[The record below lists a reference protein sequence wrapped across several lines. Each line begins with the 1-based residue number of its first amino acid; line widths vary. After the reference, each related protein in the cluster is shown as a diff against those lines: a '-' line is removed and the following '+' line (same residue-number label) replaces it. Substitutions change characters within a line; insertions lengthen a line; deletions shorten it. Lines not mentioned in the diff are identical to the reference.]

1 MKIGGKKIR
10 VKRISHKSAHVVR
23 VGAKKASHVGKIAGG
38 GLVMAGKASN
48 NPALTEAGRAT
59 IKISN
64 KAGKVGRVAG
74 MVESAT
80 A

>member
-1 MKIGGKKIR
+1 MKLGGKKIR
-10 VKRISHKSAHVVR
+10 VKRISHKTAHAVR
-23 VGAKKASHVGKIAGG
+23 VGAKKSSHVGKIAGS
-38 GLVMAGKASN
+38 GLVMAGKATN

-64 KAGKVGRVAG
+64 KAGRVGRVAG
-74 MVESAT
+74 MVERAT